1 MLGNGRSQ
9 RRLAMVNVA
18 DGTHVHMRLRPL
30 KLLLG
35 HCLISPSLDYPQKL
49 ASGLNWD
56 NSGSQFSF

>member
-1 MLGNGRSQ
+1 
-9 RRLAMVNVA
+9 MVNVA